1 MSPRFYLFTTVRLVN
16 AVSVAVTVV
25 TTLLRLINRVE
36 TCSALNRCRYS
47 KTLLDL
53 VFEVCA
59 FVRSKLPANREIE
72 SVFTSCLQ
80 IQCHRTL
87 FAPSCQPTGEIE
99 GVSTSCL
106 QIQCHRT
113 LFASS
118 CQPTEEIESVF
129 TSCLRIH
136 CHRTLFAPSC
146 QPTGE
151 IESVFTSCL

>member
-1 MSPRFYLFTTVRLVN
+1 MSPRFYLFTTVRPVN

-72 SVFTSCLQ
+72 SVFTSCLR
-80 IQCHRTL
+80 IQ
-87 FAPSCQPTGEIE
+87 
-99 GVSTSCL
+99 
-106 QIQCHRT
+106 
-113 LFASS
+113 
-118 CQPTEEIESVF
+118 
-129 TSCLRIH
+129 

-151 IESVFTSCL
+151 IESVFRSCVRIQCYRILFRMLICINLKLSVICECGFLCSKLPARQFASLR